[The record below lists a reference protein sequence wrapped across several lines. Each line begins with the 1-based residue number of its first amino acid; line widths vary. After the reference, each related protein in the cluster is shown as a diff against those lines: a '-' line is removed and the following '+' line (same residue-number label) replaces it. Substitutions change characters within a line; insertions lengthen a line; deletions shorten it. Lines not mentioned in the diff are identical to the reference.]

1 MSHDT
6 INNVPF
12 MARGDVPGLSA
23 LVHRRMGAAL
33 RFWHKRRTMRAL
45 DRLSDWVLDD
55 IGVTR
60 AEIPRIAA
68 ALVADDP
75 RPAALA
81 QSALTARHD
90 ARRAR

>member
-1 MSHDT
+1 MSHDA

-12 MARGDVPGLSA
+12 MARGEGPGLSA
-23 LVHRRMGAAL
+23 LIRRRLGAAL
-33 RFWHKRRTMRAL
+33 RFWHKRRTVRTL
-45 DRLSDWVLDD
+45 ERLSDRVLDD
-55 IGVTR
+55 IGVAR

-81 QSALTARHD
+81 RNAMMAGHGE
-90 ARRAR
+90 RRAR